1 MAVHP
6 QFPASP
12 YAPLIPEHRWFP
24 AAEELRGGYEK
35 LLPPLVARI
44 REGVQAWRDSGY
56 SGASGTSRTLLRWWF
71 DTEHLTD
78 AADGT
83 RTPFRYY
90 FAQREAV
97 ETVIWLHEVRKARDK
112 YDLIRLDASGAV
124 STGMFSEDWPRYVC
138 KLATGAGKTK
148 VLSLL
153 IAWSF
158 FHKTYEPDSA
168 LARNFLL
175 IAPNIIVLERLRA
188 DFDGFL
194 IFFNDPVL
202 PDNGMDGRNWR
213 DDFQLALHL
222 QDDDAPGDA
231 DGVVLITTTP
241 EWRFRT
247 TRTLS
252 DARRR
257 QLAEQQTTR
266 QPLQDM
272 PFAAADSTLI
282 RVRRDGG
289 ARLYAHETDA
299 SMGLGWT
306 LHLLWPADQ
315 MMSRA
320 VGAARILAG
329 LSIALLAGLTG
340 ILLRRRQRARNR
352 EVEAVASRAEL
363 ERQVALRTAELSS
376 ANQRLNHEMEERR
389 SLERNRQVLED
400 ELVQAN
406 KLATVGQIAAGV
418 AHEINQP
425 LAAIRTHADTA
436 GVYMERNDP
445 DSVRRSLTSIS
456 GLTEKVGTITDEL
469 RAFARKTRSEVVAV
483 DVEDAINGA
492 LLLVSARLKE
502 RGIWLDRSALSPGLK
517 VKAERNRLEQ
527 VVLNLLQNAIEAL
540 EGTETPTIA
549 LSSKRI
555 GKKVVIRL
563 TDNGPGLAEA
573 VQERLFT
580 PFVTSKA
587 AGLGLGLV
595 ISRDIV
601 AGFGG
606 ELIYEPAPV
615 GTVFQITLANAA

>member
-1 MAVHP
+1 MHAPYGLLCEIPHSEPMRIPALSETHQWRVFVAVWLVVGALAIA
-6 QFPASP
+6 FAG
-12 YAPLIPEHRWFP
+12 W
-24 AAEELRGGYEK
+24 
-35 LLPPLVARI
+35 VARLDAEAAT
-44 REGVQAWRDSGY
+44 RRQAETAAVLH
-56 SGASGTSRTLLRWWF
+56 GAVLKSELERQKAVPSVLAVDPELLSLVSAPSPERQ
-71 DTEHLTD
+71 DRLNLKLEQLAD
-78 AADGT
+78 EVRAAALYVLGADGT
-83 RTPFRYY
+83 
-90 FAQREAV
+90 
-97 ETVIWLHEVRKARDK
+97 
-112 YDLIRLDASGAV
+112 
-124 STGMFSEDWPRYVC
+124 
-138 KLATGAGKTK
+138 
-148 VLSLL
+148 
-153 IAWSF
+153 
-158 FHKTYEPDSA
+158 A
-168 LARNFLL
+168 LA
-175 IAPNIIVLERLRA
+175 AS
-188 DFDGFL
+188 
-194 IFFNDPVL
+194 
-202 PDNGMDGRNWR
+202 NWR
-213 DDFQLALHL
+213 EPTSFVGSNYRFRPYYIEAMRDGEAAFFALGTVSGRPGLYLARRID
-222 QDDDAPGDA
+222 QSDGAPAGVIVAKVEFDALEETWRTSGEPTYVTDA

-257 QLAEQQTTR
+257 QLAEQQTTG

-320 VGAARILAG
+320 VGAARVLAG

-340 ILLRRRQRARNR
+340 ILLRRRQRQRNR
-352 EVEAVASRAEL
+352 EVEEEAARAEL